1 MKATLSPTPR
11 PIRKANRRTLSDHVR
26 STHTDG
32 RRRGAEIKIAA
43 DDADADADRPIE
55 SVHPS
60 IRFRF
65 IFFIDL
71 FSFFRRGFV
80 HRPFRR
86 PFFLFLW
93 KWWKPTPF
101 PFPHL
106 TAVTASSFS
115 HQKRFAKTPLP
126 QTAIVS

>member
-26 STHTDG
+26 ATHTDG

-65 IFFIDL
+65 IFLLIYF
-71 FSFFRRGFV
+71 
-80 HRPFRR
+80 
-86 PFFLFLW
+86 PFFGGVLFIGR
-93 KWWKPTPF
+93 F
-101 PFPHL
+101 GGHFFY
-106 TAVTASSFS
+106 FS
-115 HQKRFAKTPLP
+115 GNGGNRHHFHFH
-126 QTAIVS
+126 I